1 MVQRMARG
9 FALLEIPGPVVGTS
23 STTGCKGAGFFEESD
38 EERFDGWE
46 ARGYDADVHFDDL
59 PDVC

>member
-1 MVQRMARG
+1 MARG
-9 FALLEIPGPVVGTS
+9 LALLEIPGPVVRTS
-23 STTGCKGAGFFEESD
+23 SAAGCNGACFFEEGD
-38 EERFDGWE
+38 EERFNGWE